1 MQQIGYDEMEALGKA
16 LSHTKRVE
24 LLRLVAVR
32 GALSA
37 GELTGLLGL
46 SGGAVTGHIRALEQA
61 RLVRVEDANGVHGV
75 KRMVSLRQDRLLL
88 DFGCAESVQD
98 GYEVALP
105 IGGYVSHRA
114 EPTCGLALRS
124 GLIGQLDDPRYFDDP
139 RHFQAG
145 VLWILAGQ
153 LTYNIPNYVPRGQTL
168 RSISITQEISSEAPG
183 TCADWPSRLTFSLCG
198 VELGQW
204 VSPGDYGDRRG
215 LCNPSWWSASLNQY
229 GLLKTLTVNSDGA
242 FMDGE
247 RIGNATAD
255 QLPIRPGEPL
265 PYRLDVSGGRSG
277 GGLTL
282 FGSGFGNYGRDIA
295 VHVRFDNKE

>member
-16 LSHTKRVE
+16 LSHTKRVG

-75 KRMVSLRQDRLLL
+75 KRMVSLRQDRLLRA
-88 DFGCAESVQD
+88 FGCAESVQD

-105 IGGYVSHRA
+105 IGGYVSHRE

-153 LTYNIPNYVPRGQTL
+153 LTYNIPNYVLPWAGAALYLYHAGDFL
-168 RSISITQEISSEAPG
+168 RSTG

-215 LCNPSWWSASLNQY
+215 LCNPSWWSDSLNQY
-229 GLLKTLTVNSDGA
+229 GLLKTLTVTPTAHSWTVSA
-242 FMDGE
+242 SAMRR
-247 RIGNATAD
+247 RISCPSAPVNPSLPAGCLRRPQRRRPD
-255 QLPIRPGEPL
+255 PLRQRFRQLWPRHRRTRPL
-265 PYRLDVSGGRSG
+265 RQ
-277 GGLTL
+277 
-282 FGSGFGNYGRDIA
+282 
-295 VHVRFDNKE
+295 

>member
-16 LSHTKRVE
+16 LSRTKRVE

-88 DFGCAESVQD
+88 DFPAAPESVQD

-124 GLIGQLDDPRYFDDP
+124 GLI
-139 RHFQAG
+139 A
-145 VLWILAGQ
+145 
-153 LTYNIPNYVPRGQTL
+153 
-168 RSISITQEISSEAPG
+168 SSTTRA
-183 TCADWPSRLTFSLCG
+183 
-198 VELGQW
+198 
-204 VSPGDYGDRRG
+204 
-215 LCNPSWWSASLNQY
+215 
-229 GLLKTLTVNSDGA
+229 TLTTRAIFRRACCGYW
-242 FMDGE
+242 
-247 RIGNATAD
+247 R
-255 QLPIRPGEPL
+255 
-265 PYRLDVSGGRSG
+265 
-277 GGLTL
+277 
-282 FGSGFGNYGRDIA
+282 GS
-295 VHVRFDNKE
+295 